1 MGPRSLGRLGNVIEN
16 SQPCGRHDGFVSS
29 FIVNRSLKFMVDRRD
44 WGDSLEIVQSN
55 YLRARNDTMRDSG
68 VSARGFQRIRSRMS
82 AADADLILSNPERY
96 PIILIA
102 MAESR
107 REQHEQSLYAVARD
121 RRWFEQEY

>member
-1 MGPRSLGRLGNVIEN
+1 
-16 SQPCGRHDGFVSS
+16 
-29 FIVNRSLKFMVDRRD
+29 
-44 WGDSLEIVQSN
+44 
-55 YLRARNDTMRDSG
+55 MRDSG